1 MLSARPQRSTE
12 ADSMTVP
19 LPPHLERHQKS
30 CNYCHSFST
39 AEQVDWV
46 SQPYKQPH
54 AFGTAHFNTQV
65 HELEAFQHFMTRLK
79 HE

>member
-12 ADSMTVP
+12 ADFMTVH

-54 AFGTAHFNTQV
+54 AFGTAHFHKYMNL
-65 HELEAFQHFMTRLK
+65 ELSIVS
-79 HE
+79 